1 MKFDG
6 AGRLL
11 SRCKDDLTPLPFVRT
26 IRHHPTGN
34 GQQAYKLQ
42 GNRPLHRHISCSA
55 LILDRARRS
64 QSAATREARGRA
76 GNDVS
81 SPFIHLLDLRSS
93 PSPLPS
99 SKATIDVDL
108 LELINHPFHSTCN
121 LTFAIRQ
128 IRSIPLY
135 HLDILIYTHA

>member
-1 MKFDG
+1 MGFDG
-6 AGRLL
+6 ARNFM
-11 SRCKDDLTPLPFVRT
+11 SSCKDDSKLDGSTHGPWPVTQSEPFD
-26 IRHHPTGN
+26 
-34 GQQAYKLQ
+34 
-42 GNRPLHRHISCSA
+42 RPLQAHDISCSA
-55 LILDRARRS
+55 LNLDRARRS
-64 QSAATREARGRA
+64 QYAATREARGRA

-81 SPFIHLLDLRSS
+81 SPFAHLLDLRSS